1 MYRQIPPEPLSDF
14 LRQMPGASNR
24 QKQAARDVTPHRRV
38 VDDASR
44 RALLTWAGRRD
55 KALTQRHRT
64 RHLRLASRLQQNPND
79 IRLKYESEQLR
90 SYDESYS
97 RMTELLLDTD
107 WSLRE
112 LRELRWIDI
121 HVAPNGLMVD
131 LTSRRQTVPV
141 QDGTFDG
148 VPMLSLWVFD
158 TASLSGF
165 ERGWLRMCRKLAMP
179 EDLLVTDKERT

>member
-1 MYRQIPPEPLSDF
+1 MYRQIPQESLSDF
-14 LRQMPGASNR
+14 LRQMFGASNR
-24 QKQAARDVTPHRRV
+24 QKQPSRDVTPHRRV

-44 RALLTWAGRRD
+44 RSLLTWAGQRD
-55 KALTQRHRT
+55 KALNQRRRT
-64 RHLRLASRLQQNPND
+64 RQLHLASRLQRNPHD
-79 IRLKYESEQLR
+79 IRLKSESEQLR

-131 LTSRRQTVPV
+131 LTSRGQTVPV
-141 QDGTFDG
+141 ENGAFDG
-148 VPMLSLWVFD
+148 VPVLSLWVFD
-158 TASLSGF
+158 GASLSGF
-165 ERGWLRMCRKLAMP
+165 ERGWRRMCTKLALP
-179 EDLLVTDKERT
+179 EDLLGTERERT

>member
-1 MYRQIPPEPLSDF
+1 MYRQITREPPSEF
-14 LRQMPGASNR
+14 LRQILGASNR
-24 QKQAARDVTPHRRV
+24 QKQPTRDVTPHRRV

-44 RALLTWAGRRD
+44 LSLLTWAEERD
-55 KALTQRHRT
+55 KALNQRRRT
-64 RHLRLASRLQQNPND
+64 RQLHLASRHQHNPHD
-79 IRLKYESEQLR
+79 IRVKYEFEQLR

-112 LRELRWIDI
+112 LRELRELRWIDI

-131 LTSRRQTVPV
+131 LTSRRQTVAV
-141 QDGTFDG
+141 EDGTFDG
-148 VPMLSLWVFD
+148 VPVLSLWVFD

-165 ERGWLRMCRKLAMP
+165 ERG
-179 EDLLVTDKERT
+179 